1 MEHIVHSSI
10 CRYLEDNNILTPRQ
24 HGFRSGHSCETQLIL
39 AIDDWAKA
47 LDSGYRT
54 DIAIFDFS
62 KAFDSVPHRRLL
74 SKIESYGIQGNT
86 LNWIESFL
94 WNRSQRVVINGSQS
108 SWLPVTSG
116 VPQGTVLGPLLF
128 LLYIN
133 DIASDIKSE
142 IRLFADDCIL
152 YRKILSGH
160 DTAQLQDDID
170 RLHSWSVSWQMTF
183 NVKKCHILS
192 LSRKKVKPYLEYK
205 LGPDQLSSV
214 NSYPYLGVTISADLR
229 WHSHIDNICTKATRT
244 LNFIRRN
251 IYHCSP
257 EAKALAYTSLV
268 RPHLEYAA
276 AAWDP
281 HTARDTV
288 QLEKVQRRAARFAKK
303 DFRRT
308 TSVTQLLADL
318 GWGQLADRRRV
329 ARLSMMFKAV
339 HGLTAIP
346 TGNLLRP
353 TRCTKRTGQ
362 ATFINLYARTDAYKY
377 SFMPRTIADWNA
389 LPESTRSKPSVDSF
403 RGALRRPPDCC

>member
-1 MEHIVHSSI
+1 MSTGMVPKDWLLANIFALHKKGPTELPENYRPISLTSICSKIMEHIVHSSI

-24 HGFRSGHSCETQLIL
+24 HGFRSGHSCEIQLIL

-94 WNRSQRVVINGSQS
+94 SNRSQRVVINGSQS

-152 YRKILSGH
+152 YRKIMSDH

-170 RLHSWSVSWQMTF
+170 RLHSWTVIWQ
-183 NVKKCHILS
+183 
-192 LSRKKVKPYLEYK
+192 
-205 LGPDQLSSV
+205 
-214 NSYPYLGVTISADLR
+214 
-229 WHSHIDNICTKATRT
+229 
-244 LNFIRRN
+244 
-251 IYHCSP
+251 
-257 EAKALAYTSLV
+257 
-268 RPHLEYAA
+268 
-276 AAWDP
+276 
-281 HTARDTV
+281 
-288 QLEKVQRRAARFAKK
+288 
-303 DFRRT
+303 
-308 TSVTQLLADL
+308 
-318 GWGQLADRRRV
+318 
-329 ARLSMMFKAV
+329 
-339 HGLTAIP
+339 
-346 TGNLLRP
+346 
-353 TRCTKRTGQ
+353 
-362 ATFINLYARTDAYKY
+362 
-377 SFMPRTIADWNA
+377 
-389 LPESTRSKPSVDSF
+389 
-403 RGALRRPPDCC
+403 